1 MKVAVAGG
9 TGTVGRHVVD
19 ALRAAGH
26 QPVVLTRASGVDLL
40 DGPGLADALR
50 GIDTVVDVSST
61 NTASAKKSLA
71 FFETVTRNLLS
82 AEREAG
88 VGHHVA
94 LSVVNAAKVPASYY
108 AGKVAQ
114 EKMIMAEPGGWSLL
128 RASQFHELTEVLI
141 SQGRVGPVQIVPQ
154 MRAQPI
160 AAVEVAAELASIALG
175 EPRGLVPDLAGP
187 RPERVSDMVRRFL
200 QSTGRS
206 RPVLEV
212 FVPGAWGRG
221 MREGTFL
228 PDPGTRLGK
237 QPFDEWLKTA
247 AR

>member
-9 TGTVGRHVVD
+9 TGTVGRHLVD

-40 DGPGLADALR
+40 DGAGLTGALR
-50 GIDTVVDVSST
+50 GVDTVVDVAST

-88 VGHHVA
+88 VNHHVA
-94 LSVVNAAKVPASYY
+94 LSVVNAEKVAASYY
-108 AGKVAQ
+108 AGKAAQ

-128 RASQFHELTEVLI
+128 RATQFYELTEVLI
-141 SQGRVGPVQIVPQ
+141 RQGRVGPVQIVPQ

-187 RPERVSDMVRRFL
+187 RPERVSDMVRRVL
-200 QSTGRS
+200 RASGRP

-228 PDPGTRLGK
+228 PAPGTRLGE
-237 QPFDEWLKTA
+237 QSFDAWLTTST
-247 AR
+247 R

>member
-40 DGPGLADALR
+40 DGARLADALR
-50 GIDTVVDVSST
+50 GVDTVVDVSST

-114 EKMIMAEPGGWSLL
+114 EKMIMAQPGGWSLL

-141 SQGRVGPVQIVPQ
+141 RQGRVGPVQIVPQ

-228 PDPGTRLGK
+228 PDPGTRLG
-237 QPFDEWLKTA
+237 QQSFDEWLGTA